1 MLQANPNHSEMYAQ
15 RWRNFV
21 AEGKD
26 IDGEARLIDAMS
38 PRAARILDAGCGTG
52 RVGGYLAARGHT
64 VVGVDL
70 DPVLI
75 NYAKTDFPDAE
86 WHVGDLCT
94 GTVPGD
100 NYDIVVSAGNVMGF
114 LPVAGRLPALQGIAD
129 SLAPHGRA
137 VIGFSTGRGFFFD
150 EFFALAEQAGLQQ
163 SINFSSWECHPFTKG
178 SDFLVAVL
186 AKA

>member
-114 LPVAGRLPALQGIAD
+114 LPVEGRLPALQGIAD
-129 SLAPHGRA
+129 SRTTRPRRHWFQHRPW
-137 VIGFSTGRGFFFD
+137 I
-150 EFFALAEQAGLQQ
+150 
-163 SINFSSWECHPFTKG
+163 
-178 SDFLVAVL
+178 FL
-186 AKA
+186 

>member
-64 VVGVDL
+64 VTC
-70 DPVLI
+70 
-75 NYAKTDFPDAE
+75 AQE
-86 WHVGDLCT
+86 Q
-94 GTVPGD
+94 
-100 NYDIVVSAGNVMGF
+100 S
-114 LPVAGRLPALQGIAD
+114 QGITTT
-129 SLAPHGRA
+129 LWYPPGM
-137 VIGFSTGRGFFFD
+137 
-150 EFFALAEQAGLQQ
+150 
-163 SINFSSWECHPFTKG
+163 
-178 SDFLVAVL
+178 
-186 AKA
+186 

>member
-1 MLQANPNHSEMYAQ
+1 M
-15 RWRNFV
+15 
-21 AEGKD
+21 
-26 IDGEARLIDAMS
+26 
-38 PRAARILDAGCGTG
+38 
-52 RVGGYLAARGHT
+52 
-64 VVGVDL
+64 VGVDL

-114 LPVAGRLPALQGIAD
+114 LPVEGRLPALQGIAD

-137 VIGFSTGRGFFFD
+137 VIGSAQAVDFSLMNFCPGR
-150 EFFALAEQAGLQQ
+150 AG
-163 SINFSSWECHPFTKG
+163 WVE
-178 SDFLVAVL
+178 AVN
-186 AKA
+186 